1 MKRKLMLLVA
11 IVALVSSSSFA
22 QLKYGGGLSFGT
34 EANEGDLGL
43 GINARVDYS
52 FNEKWSIAPNFTFW
66 FPGEDQTLWQLSA
79 DVHYTFSGDE
89 ALSFYGIGGLNYTHY
104 KIDGGT
110 YDTGFGTISLDYD
123 DNAIGLNLGAGALL
137 KERFFGELKY
147 DTAGNTVDGQ
157 IALTVGILF

>member
-11 IVALVSSSSFA
+11 ILALVSSSSFA

-34 EANEGDLGL
+34 EANDGDLGL

-66 FPGEDQTLWQLSA
+66 FPGDIISIWQLNA

-89 ALSFYGIGGLNYTHY
+89 ALSFYGIGGLNYTHA
-104 KIDGGT
+104 K
-110 YDTGFGTISLDYD
+110 LDYD
-123 DNAIGLNLGAGALL
+123 FGIFGGSTTDSSIGLNLGVGGLL
-137 KERFFGELKY
+137 KEKFFGELKY
-147 DTAGNTVDGQ
+147 DSAGNTADGQ